1 MPLPQTKVG
10 GMNIHSEIQNIM
22 GRAAQQLYAMIDEKL
37 RYFRGMCMT
46 DEEFGNRMSEITFQN
61 IPLMKQYTFDG
72 APVFY
77 SLITITEYNINI
89 EVGNGE
95 YKP

>member
-1 MPLPQTKVG
+1 LPFPPAKG
-10 GMNIHSEIQNIM
+10 GRMNIQSEIQNIM
-22 GRAAQQLYAMIDEKL
+22 DRAAQQLCAMVDEKL
-37 RYFRGMCMT
+37 RYFRGICMT

-72 APVFY
+72 VPVFY
-77 SLITITEYNINI
+77 SLITFTEYNINI

>member
-1 MPLPQTKVG
+1 
-10 GMNIHSEIQNIM
+10 M

-72 APVFY
+72 KPIFY
-77 SLITITEYNINI
+77 SLITFPANHIKI
-89 EVGNGE
+89 EIKDGE